1 MGRLLRQARHREG
14 GGAPGCVRR
23 WRVLDAA
30 IVGSVSGVRRVL
42 TRIHALVQLIV
53 RRHLADGFNTDK
65 PMQTPI
71 RRAYSIPEVMC
82 ILGLCR
88 DSVYKLIREGRLRA
102 RKIGRRTVV
111 LETDIQAFL
120 EELPALGA
128 A

>member
-1 MGRLLRQARHREG
+1 MREAASG
-14 GGAPGCVRR
+14 
-23 WRVLDAA
+23 LDVA
-30 IVGSVSGVRRVL
+30 IVGSISGVFRGANVL
-42 TRIHALVQLIV
+42 TRIRELVQLIV
-53 RRHLADGFNTDK
+53 RRHLADGFNADK